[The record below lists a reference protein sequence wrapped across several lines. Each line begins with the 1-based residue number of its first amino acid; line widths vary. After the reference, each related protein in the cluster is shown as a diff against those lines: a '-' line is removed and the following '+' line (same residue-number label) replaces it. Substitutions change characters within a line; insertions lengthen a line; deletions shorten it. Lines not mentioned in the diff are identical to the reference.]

1 MSMISYYSASG
12 AGVYCLD
19 SHEKRLVSGGA
30 DNKAFI
36 WNITVTGLGVTIL
49 LFFSCV
55 ITFTYTCM

>member
-36 WNITVTGLGVTIL
+36 WNITVTGVGLQFY
-49 LFFSCV
+49 FFSCV
-55 ITFTYTCM
+55 ITFTYTRM